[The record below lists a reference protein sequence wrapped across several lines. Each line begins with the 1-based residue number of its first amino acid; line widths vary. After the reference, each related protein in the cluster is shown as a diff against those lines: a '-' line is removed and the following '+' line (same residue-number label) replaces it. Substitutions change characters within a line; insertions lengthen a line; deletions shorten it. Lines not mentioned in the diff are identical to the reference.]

1 MLKWKFTIH
10 EIYIKTLNIKNLNE
24 QIKRESIEKQFDK
37 ISWGKGMRIFG
48 KNAPNISVLTCSSNP
63 LSKINPLVIYNK
75 TSFV

>member
-1 MLKWKFTIH
+1 MKIH
-10 EIYIKTLNIKNLNE
+10 DSRNLY
-24 QIKRESIEKQFDK
+24 QKIKRESIEKQFDK
-37 ISWGKGMRIFG
+37 ISRGKGMRIFG